1 MDVDRRAAQL
11 DPALANDYLGLA
23 RSLGSAEA
31 LERTALRTRSRAA
44 RDLLAEAAAPGSG
57 SATDLL
63 AAVKASRDSTGSL
76 VPLDP
81 TWGITLAR
89 VIGMQ
94 NLDTTDVQDAAMLLT
109 ELHRQHGRSIF
120 TGEAQQT
127 VVDRLWQAGERD
139 LLARW
144 LPELDELAPSSV
156 RYLQADLSNPF
167 QGATDRSAVTRGA
180 WQRLVDS
187 MFTEHGIE
195 PVRIAD
201 GAETPFDGLTCDVGA
216 AVVNGPLVT
225 VIISAYRPGPGLLTS
240 VRSICNQ
247 TWRNLEILIVD
258 DASPPEYS
266 DVLDACAE
274 LDPRVRILRMERNG
288 GTYTA
293 RNMAMD
299 IASGE
304 IVTCQDS
311 DDWSHPRRIE
321 LQVRPLLDDA
331 SVSSTRSYCFRVKE
345 DLTFQR
351 PGYDP
356 TQAHAASLMFRRE
369 EALAAIGYF
378 DNARKAA
385 DTEYRK
391 RLELVTGAASVD
403 LKAPLAMYRMGSG
416 SLSRADFTPGWHHVS
431 RWVYR
436 CAYAQWHALIAQG
449 GDPWL
454 PRIQEE
460 RRFAIP
466 QRFQIDQES
475 FHEDPPKYDVVML
488 SDWRLHGAAQ
498 QDLLA
503 EIDALADAGY
513 RIGITHCESY
523 RHVNR
528 RRRPLS
534 PSIVQ
539 RMNAGVIDFVA
550 LDQAA
555 AASLLVVRSPD
566 VLQFVPEGASTL
578 EVGRVVVVADR
589 APTADDGSAV
599 LYTPLTCDAAVR
611 SLFTTEATWLPSTAA
626 IRSQLASEIPGER
639 LQSVA
644 PVGFPGI
651 EATAVRRPESTV
663 RPVVGR
669 RLRDTPLGRP
679 AQLDEVLSVL
689 AADDSYEVRL
699 CGDLIDA
706 RDEHD
711 RSRETPLVRYAP
723 EELTQRQ
730 FVAQLDFYVDFSAPS
745 EPPAAERDVLLAIAS
760 GCVTVLPKQLE
771 SIYGDAAVYAE
782 ASDVPGLIQ
791 SLHRDRAAYRQSSE
805 RGIAAMRQRFGHQG
819 RLARV
824 AELIGPPA
832 QLAPVQVPAV
842 AIEGSAAASPIE
854 SPRIREGGLA
864 PEQVIP
870 LVVLV
875 NSRTAS
881 NLSLFLRE
889 IAQGDQWRGAPVTVV
904 HTPRAQLHV
913 DDAVAEHPSVA
924 FAVTDGNSPEELAS
938 LAVDRVLALDS
949 DFVCVSGVPSLRRF
963 PSWSAA
969 VQQEAARLRELALH
983 SSLPLLVWTDQCPQ
997 HAIAAYIHDVL
1008 VISQPAPGALSDY
1021 LGGLAIAGGD
1031 PRLEATDPGADELSV
1046 LAWLNAKF
1054 LANMPQ
1060 PTWRYRVTLTRT
1072 AGGDSIRSEP
1082 IDVVERVDSR
1092 ARWTWEE
1099 ARGSL
1104 PLRGIRAGTYA
1115 FDIEVDT
1122 EVQALRVRRRLRPAK
1137 GLLFDSR
1144 TMTVPLAAG
1153 AGTTLRYLCHTVGN
1167 GERSYALVQ
1176 VGRGRRARL
1185 RWSASMLK
1193 KDMSFAYRGRRHRRM
1208 VFLRLLRLLTM
1219 PFFARRSIWLVGER
1233 TDTAQD
1239 NGYHLFRKI
1248 RAEHPDRSV
1257 YYVIDPAS
1265 PQYSR
1270 VADLGNV
1277 VAHSSVRHQ
1286 LLMLHADVLAN
1297 AYSIRHMIPAS
1308 WYQSGYTRHLA
1319 WRIGS
1324 LRVYLKHGVHL
1335 NPNAFKRGMTG
1346 YDLLLTVMS
1355 RESEALR
1362 EVTGYDR
1369 QIREIGMPRYDSL
1382 EPRRGTRNILFMPTW
1397 RQYLTPRLTGAV
1409 NQDQMPLEGSDYEAF
1424 ISGLL
1429 SSPRMHELLEQHDFR
1444 LTFLPHYN
1452 IAAFFDETVVTA
1464 DRIEL
1469 ADPNRT
1475 SFQELLRGCDVF
1487 LTDYSSVHFDIAY
1500 MGTPVIYARFDEELY
1515 QTRHASRSWF
1525 DYDHDGYGPVTR
1537 SLDETIDALQEILA
1551 RGCVVGEPYA
1561 ARAARDFTFRDQQ
1574 NTARVVAAIDEIV
1587 AADRPDA

>member
-1 MDVDRRAAQL
+1 MDVDQRAVQS
-11 DPALANDYLGLA
+11 DPALARDYLGIS
-23 RSLGSAEA
+23 RSLKSAEA

-44 RDLLAEAAAPGSG
+44 RDLLAEAAAPGTG
-57 SATDLL
+57 SAADLL
-63 AAVKASRDSTGSL
+63 TALRASRNSVRSP
-76 VPLDP
+76 VELDP

-94 NLDTTDVQDAAMLLT
+94 NLDSTDVQDAALLLT

-120 TGEAQQT
+120 VGEAQQT

-139 LLARW
+139 LLSRW
-144 LPELDELAPSSV
+144 LPELDELAPSAA
-156 RYLQADLSNPF
+156 RYLQADLTNPF
-167 QGATDRSAVTRGA
+167 HDGADGQSSARGD

-201 GAETPFDGLTCDVGA
+201 GAETPFDGLTCAVGA
-216 AVVNGPLVT
+216 AVTSGPLVT
-225 VIISAYRPGPGLLTS
+225 VIISAYCPGPGLLTS

-266 DVLDACAE
+266 EVLDACAE
-274 LDPRVRILRMERNG
+274 MDPRVRVHRMERNG

-321 LQVRPLLDDA
+321 LQVRPLLDDPG
-331 SVSSTRSYCFRVKE
+331 VSSTRSYCFRVKE

-369 EALAAIGYF
+369 QALAAVGYF

-385 DTEYRK
+385 DTEYRM
-391 RLELVTGAASVD
+391 RLELVTGATSVD

-436 CAYAQWHALIAQG
+436 CAYAQWHALIARG
-449 GDPWL
+449 ADPWL
-454 PRIQEE
+454 PRIQDE

-466 QRFQIDQES
+466 QRFQIDQQSCRE
-475 FHEDPPKYDVVML
+475 HPPEYDVVVL
-488 SDWRLHGAAQ
+488 SDWRLHGTAQ

-503 EIDALADAGY
+503 EIDVLAGAGY
-513 RIGITHCESY
+513 RVGVAHGESY

-528 RRRPLS
+528 RRLPLS
-534 PSIVQ
+534 PAIVR
-539 RMNAGVIDFVA
+539 RMNAGVVDFVA

-555 AASLLVVRSPD
+555 VASLLVIRSPEI
-566 VLQFVPEGASTL
+566 LQFVPEDASTL
-578 EVGRVVVVADR
+578 EVGRVVVVADEC
-589 APTADDGSAV
+589 PADDGGAV
-599 LYTPLTCDAAVR
+599 LYIPATCDAAVG
-611 SLFTTEATWLPSTAA
+611 SLFAAEATWVPSTSK
-626 IRSQLASEIPGER
+626 IRSLLASEIPADR
-639 LQSVA
+639 LHSVV
-644 PVGFPGI
+644 PTDFLDIDG
-651 EATAVRRPESTV
+651 TLVRRPERTDRPTV
-663 RPVVGR
+663 GS
-669 RLRDTPLGRP
+669 RLRGGGSGGPE
-679 AQLDEVLSVL
+679 QLDEVLNALV
-689 AADDSYEVRL
+689 AGNGYDVRL
-699 CGDLIDA
+699 RAAFVSAGADGT
-706 RDEHD
+706 
-711 RSRETPLVRYAP
+711 RSEESAWIRYAP
-723 EELTQRQ
+723 DELTQRQ
-730 FVAQLDFYVDFSAPS
+730 FVAQLDFYVDFSAS
-745 EPPAAERDVLLAIAS
+745 TDSPAVDRDVLLAIAS
-760 GCVTVLPKQLE
+760 GCVTVLPAKLE
-771 SIYGDAAVYAE
+771 PIYGDAAVYADAHE
-782 ASDVPGLIQ
+782 VPGIIQ
-791 SLHRDRAAYRQSSE
+791 SFHCDRAAYHQRSQHGVAALRARFGPAS
-805 RGIAAMRQRFGHQG
+805 RLAGIA
-819 RLARV
+819 
-824 AELIGPPA
+824 ELVGPPA
-832 QLAPVQVPAV
+832 GGGEPR
-842 AIEGSAAASPIE
+842 ETAAAQQTAADPST
-854 SPRIREGGLA
+854 G
-864 PEQVIP
+864 VP

-875 NSRTAS
+875 NNRTAS
-881 NLSLFLRE
+881 KLAPFLRQLAE
-889 IAQGDQWRGAPVTVV
+889 SDHWHGAPVTVV
-904 HTPRAQLHV
+904 HTPRAQLQV
-913 DDAVAEHPSVA
+913 DDAVAEHPWVS
-924 FAVTDGNSPEELAS
+924 FAVTAGNSPVELAS
-938 LAVDRVLALDS
+938 LAADCVLRLD
-949 DFVCVSGVPSLRRF
+949 DQFVCVAGVPSANRF
-963 PSWSAA
+963 ASWTLA
-969 VQQEAARLRELALH
+969 VQQEVARLSELGLE
-983 SSLPLLVWTDQCPQ
+983 SSVPILVWTDQCPQ
-997 HAIAAYIHDVL
+997 HAIAAYIHDAL
-1008 VISQPAPGALSDY
+1008 VISQPAPGAFSDY

-1031 PRLEATDPGADELSV
+1031 PRLEATDPGAGELSV

-1099 ARGSL
+1099 ARGLL
-1104 PLRGIRAGTYA
+1104 PLRGVRGGTYA

-1144 TMTVPLAAG
+1144 TMTLPLDAG

-1176 VGRGRRARL
+1176 VGRGRLARL

-1193 KDMSFAYRGRRHRRM
+1193 KDLSFAYRGRRHRRM

-1219 PFFARRSIWLVGER
+1219 PVFARRSIWLVGER

-1270 VADLGNV
+1270 VAHLGNV
-1277 VAHSSVRHQ
+1277 VAHSSMQHQ

-1362 EVTGYDR
+1362 RVTGYDR

-1397 RQYLTPRLTGAV
+1397 RQYLTPRLSGAV
-1409 NQDQMPLEGSDYEAF
+1409 NQDQMPMEGSDYEAF

-1429 SSPRMHELLEQHDFR
+1429 SSSRLHDLLVRYDFR
-1444 LTFLPHYN
+1444 LMFLPHYN
-1452 IAAFFDETVVTA
+1452 IASFFDEAVAAA
-1464 DRIEL
+1464 DRVEL
-1469 ADPNRT
+1469 ADPNQT
-1475 SFQELLRGCDVF
+1475 SFQDLLRDCDVF
-1487 LTDYSSVHFDIAY
+1487 VTDYSSVHFDIAY

-1515 QTRHASRSWF
+1515 EARHASRSWF
-1525 DYDHDGYGPVTR
+1525 DYDRDGYGPVTR
-1537 SLDETIDALQEILA
+1537 SLDETIDALEESMA
-1551 RGCVVGEPYA
+1551 GGCVVGEPYA

-1574 NTARVVAAIDEIV
+1574 NTARVVAAIDELV
-1587 AADRPDA
+1587 SAGSHHA